1 MKKGVG
7 RRTECLGLWKRV
19 WQYGSSER
27 RCLIR
32 AHLSALMGWCNC
44 PSLPR
49 WPSWSERRALMML
62 NYVNIILNWLFNEV
76 SGFADQRTAALE
88 PNIPLVLS
96 LWMQPVCENIKHFNG
111 LIVLPHHLSENST
124 RDRSSDFLTFRLMFF
139 FLRVRMGELYL
150 KPYVSLE
157 LGGNSL
163 HVVWITSSDSKNQ
176 VLVIRVSSIWKY
188 S

>member
-1 MKKGVG
+1 
-7 RRTECLGLWKRV
+7 
-19 WQYGSSER
+19 
-27 RCLIR
+27 
-32 AHLSALMGWCNC
+32 
-44 PSLPR
+44 
-49 WPSWSERRALMML
+49 MML

-96 LWMQPVCENIKHFNG
+96 LWMRPVCENIKHFNG

-124 RDRSSDFLTFRLMFF
+124 RDSSSDLDISFDVF

-157 LGGNSL
+157 LGGNWL
-163 HVVWITSSDSKNQ
+163 HVVWIT
-176 VLVIRVSSIWKY
+176 
-188 S
+188 